1 MLDTYDYKEI
11 ERLISQRIIKTFSL
25 KKDALKYKKEHNLK
39 GYDIIQIRRVV
50 FKKYIIGKIID
61 GGGSS
66 TPHGGVNCNGIES
79 ECVIIPLVHLPKDEE
94 CANDNIIV
102 GRYFKVKEF

>member
-11 ERLISQRIIKTFSL
+11 ERLINQRIIKTFSL
-25 KKDALKYKKEHNLK
+25 KKDASKYKKEHNLK

-50 FKKYIIGKIID
+50 FKKYIIGKIIEV
-61 GGGSS
+61 
-66 TPHGGVNCNGIES
+66 GVNCNGIES
-79 ECVIIPLVHLPKDEE
+79 ECIIIPLVHLPKDEE
-94 CANDNIIV
+94 CANENITV

>member
-50 FKKYIIGKIID
+50 FKNYIIGNIID
-61 GGGSS
+61 
-66 TPHGGVNCNGIES
+66 GGVNCNGIES